1 MQHVRHKRTQLTD
14 AHLTGFRRSEPGE
27 HETYDALKKSE
38 KKIHQ
43 AFTDSTGLWITSAA
57 GYGGELIGALTS
69 TGGLAGITEIKRS
82 LKRISRDRTRALL
95 VLPL

>member
-38 KKIHQ
+38 KKFIKHSQIALVFELQ
-43 AFTDSTGLWITSAA
+43 A
-57 GYGGELIGALTS
+57 
-69 TGGLAGITEIKRS
+69 
-82 LKRISRDRTRALL
+82 
-95 VLPL
+95 LPFMEGN